1 MNKFIF
7 IFIFCSS
14 LSIAST
20 VGIATG
26 NKTVDGRPILFKNK
40 DRSDNYPSDVNFHR
54 GSGGDYSY
62 VFQVNDGQSHTR
74 ARMGINS
81 VGFGIVYSTSENL
94 SGANTG
100 PYASQFSATALK
112 TCSTIQDFRNMLN
125 STNGSRKVH
134 EHFAIIDSSGAGS
147 MFEVDGYSW
156 IEIQIVD
163 SIGTMAN
170 TAKYHPSAGPP
181 ASGSTSPHRE
191 ARAEY
196 LLTHGDSSGLDYQ
209 YFVNE
214 IIKDYCETQII
225 ENSMPI
231 GQYRTNPV
239 LSRYKTACGGV
250 IKGCKPSDE
259 PLIESMMWLALHEP
273 SSTIALPF
281 SPNVDEV
288 FDFVRPFST
297 GQGMAGSSDR
307 VRSLVYD
314 YTNGRYSDQ
323 YADTFTLVDIRSR
336 TFPLQ
341 DSLFIKYENELS
353 LWRTMTAIQ
362 AEPLM
367 INWTYSTQLWAKS
380 EYDSLFVVL
389 DVDDNGNEI
398 PSGFELFQNYP
409 NPFNNKTIFSF
420 YSSFPA
426 KIYLSIHNI
435 IGEKIWQTSTEI
447 LSMGNHKIPFE
458 INNIKNRQL
467 SGGIYFYQI
476 EIYSDRI
483 TAGKYSKTK
492 KMIYL
497 P

>member
-1 MNKFIF
+1 MAFRF
-7 IFIFCSS
+7 
-14 LSIAST
+14 
-20 VGIATG
+20 
-26 NKTVDGRPILFKNK
+26 
-40 DRSDNYPSDVNFHR
+40 PSDVNFHR

-62 VFQVNDGQSHTR
+62 VFQVNDGQDHTR
-74 ARMGINS
+74 ARMGINT

-94 SGANTG
+94 SGAGTG
-100 PYASQFSATALK
+100 LYASQFTALALK
-112 TCSTIQDFRNMLN
+112 TCSIIQDFRNMLN
-125 STNGSRKVH
+125 STDGARRVH

-156 IEIQIVD
+156 IEIQIID

-170 TAKYHPSAGPP
+170 TAKYHPNAGPP

-196 LLTHGDSSGLDYQ
+196 LLTNGDSSGLDYQ

-214 IIKDYCETQII
+214 IIKDYCETQAI

-250 IKGCKPSDE
+250 IKGCKLGDE

-297 GQGMAGSSDR
+297 GQGMAGSADIMR
-307 VRSLVYD
+307 RLVYD

-341 DSLFIKYENELS
+341 DSLFNTYENELTQ
-353 LWRTMTAIQ
+353 WRTMAAAQ

-380 EYDSLFVVL
+380 EYDSILVVL
-389 DVDDNGNEI
+389 GVDDLMNEI

-409 NPFNNKTIFSF
+409 NPFNNRTIFSF
-420 YSSFPA
+420 YISFST
-426 KIYLSIHNI
+426 KVTFSIYNL
-435 IGEKIWQTSTEI
+435 IGEKIWQTTTGN
-447 LSMGNHKIPFE
+447 LSIGKHEIPFE
-458 INNIKNRQL
+458 INKLKNNQI
-467 SGGIYFYQI
+467 SGGIYFY
-476 EIYSDRI
+476 RI
-483 TAGKYSKTK
+483 TIHSDDINTGKYSETQ